1 MAVSYGDAQEGL
13 SKEVTFEQKPERKE
27 DVEEEHSR
35 KRDQQE
41 QGR

>member
-1 MAVSYGDAQEGL
+1 MSYGGGQEGL
-13 SKEVTFEQKPERKE
+13 SKEVTFEYKPQRKE

-41 QGR
+41 QGC